1 MEGRTLGAVIRSLRI
16 ENVMTQAALGQKM
29 GVTDKAVSKWERDI
43 SYPDIS
49 LFPKLADVLGVS
61 TDDLLG
67 SCTDEKNPS
76 RLVRIFE
83 MSHDIRTPLN
93 IILGCAALA
102 AKYHDDKERLL
113 QYLENIH
120 ISGEYLLHV
129 IGRVMALA
137 HLDNSELGS
146 EEFSFI
152 TDDGWKSL
160 KNAYAVD
167 ISGSYDFSGKRI
179 LLAED
184 MEVNREITFEMLKST
199 GVEVEFAEDGAIC
212 VDMVSRAEN
221 GYYDLI
227 LMDIEMP
234 NMDGVE
240 ATRRIRALA
249 DKRKASIPIIA
260 MTANVYKRDRMM
272 AFEAGMN
279 CFTEKPVDIEKL
291 CAAMSGLL

>member
-1 MEGRTLGAVIRSLRI
+1 MEERTLGALIRSLRI
-16 ENVMTQAALGQKM
+16 QNDLTQAALGQKM

-43 SYPDIS
+43 SYPDVS

-61 TDDLLG
+61 TDDLLS
-67 SCTDEKNPS
+67 SCTDEKSPS
-76 RLVRIFE
+76 RLMQIFE

-93 IILGCAALA
+93 IILGCASLA
-102 AKYHDDKERLL
+102 AKNHGDTERLL
-113 QYLENIH
+113 RYLENIR

-137 HLDNSELGS
+137 HLDSSELGS

-152 TDDGWKSL
+152 TDEAWKSL
-160 KNAYAVD
+160 NSAAADV
-167 ISGSYDFSGKRI
+167 SGYDFSGKRI

-199 GVEVEFAEDGAIC
+199 GVTVEYAKDGAVC
-212 VDMVSRAEN
+212 VDMVARAEE

-240 ATRRIRALA
+240 ATRCIRALA
-249 DKRKASIPIIA
+249 DKGKASIPIIA
-260 MTANVYKRDRMM
+260 MTANVYEKDRKR

-279 CFTEKPVDIEKL
+279 CFAEKPVDIEKL